1 MHAPLRNREK
11 HDKIK
16 RFINYRSERGH
27 YDDNRKD
34 QGNRAAIYEK
44 NEKRPGQCSSSR
56 ICLFC
61 DHGICSLFHAIADF
75 GSVYRTFTGDGDVYP
90 DGDAASQFL

>member
-1 MHAPLRNREK
+1 MYVSLRNREK

-34 QGNRAAIYEK
+34 QGNRTAIYEK
-44 NEKRPGQCSSSR
+44 NEKRPGQRSSSGV
-56 ICLFC
+56 CFFC
-61 DHGICSLFHAIADF
+61 NHGFCTLFHATADV
-75 GSVYRTFTGDGDVYP
+75 GSVYGTFTGDGDVYP